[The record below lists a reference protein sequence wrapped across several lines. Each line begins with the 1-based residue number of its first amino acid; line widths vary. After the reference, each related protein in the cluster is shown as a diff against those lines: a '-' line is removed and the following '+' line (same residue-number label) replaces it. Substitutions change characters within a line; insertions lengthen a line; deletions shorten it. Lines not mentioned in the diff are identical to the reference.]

1 MPSIF
6 CQRIFVP
13 GCYYHVYNRGAHQ
26 QLLFKD
32 TQDYQTFTDILSHY
46 LKNPLGLAPSTK
58 KRLAKNY
65 KDPFFVKEIPAHILL
80 AYCLMPN
87 HFHLMIKQVSS
98 EITISDLMRRLC
110 VGYAMYYNERYHHS
124 GTIFQGKYK
133 NILIENEYQWIYLSK
148 YIHRNPTHLQRT
160 DLCKNLADY
169 RYSSYPTYLGANAL
183 SWVDTA
189 TILARYHKNPSLEYK
204 NFTEDG
210 ADVGDIERLTLDVEE
225 DQFTKNGSL

>member
-1 MPSIF
+1 MPNRL

-13 GCYYHVYNRGAHQ
+13 DNYYHVYNRGAHQ

-32 TQDYQTFTDILSHY
+32 YKDYQTFTDILAYY
-46 LKNPLGLAPSTK
+46 LQNPLGLAQSTK

-65 KDPFFVKEIPAHILL
+65 KDPFFVKPDPSHVLL

-87 HFHLMIKQVSS
+87 HFHLMIKQLSTD
-98 EITISDLMRRLC
+98 ITITDLMRRLC
-110 VGYAMYYNERYHHS
+110 VGYAMYYNDKYHHS

-148 YIHRNPTHLQRT
+148 YIHRNPLHLQRT

-169 RYSSYPTYLGANAL
+169 QFSSYPSYLGNNTFPWL
-183 SWVDTA
+183 DTD
-189 TILARYHKNPSLEYK
+189 TILSRYHKNPSLEYR
-204 NFTEDG
+204 NFVEDG
-210 ADVGDIERLTLDVEE
+210 GDVGNIERFTIDVDE